1 VLGPTIRLP
10 DGTTVRGLGALA
22 RALQANSLNN
32 ILSTP
37 TLLTLDNFQAKIVVG
52 QNVPFVTGSFASAS
66 AVTTPGLP
74 AVNPFQTIER
84 RDVGLTLRIKPQI
97 SEGGAIRLE
106 IYQEVSSVDPTSRS
120 GASDLVTN
128 KRSLET
134 KVVVDDGNTIVL
146 GGLIDNTIKQT
157 QEAIPLLGSIPFLGA
172 LFRYRQEVRQRTN
185 LMIFLRPVI
194 VRSAEDSY
202 RVTSDRYDYL
212 RAFTRGEGE
221 EREAIFD
228 RLEPVSPSEPPARAP
243 GQDAPAAPAKQP
255 DAGAGPAPARP

>member
-1 VLGPTIRLP
+1 
-10 DGTTVRGLGALA
+10 
-22 RALQANSLNN
+22 
-32 ILSTP
+32 
-37 TLLTLDNFQAKIVVG
+37 
-52 QNVPFVTGSFASAS
+52 VPFVTGSFAA
-66 AVTTPGLP
+66 ATTAAAAGVA

-84 RDVGLTLRIKPQI
+84 KDVGLTLRIKPQI

-157 QEAIPLLGSIPFLGA
+157 QEAIPLLGSIPYLGA

-194 VRSAEDSY
+194 IRSAEDSY
-202 RVTSDRYDYL
+202 RVTTDRYDYL
-212 RAFTRGEGE
+212 RAFTRGEGA
-221 EREAIFD
+221 ERETLFD
-228 RLEPVSPSEPPARAP
+228 RMEPVPPARAP
-243 GQDAPAAPAKQP
+243 EQDSPAAPAKQP
-255 DAGAGPAPARP
+255 DAEASPAPARP